1 MMTLSRKKKHSLR
14 KKNSGT
20 KKRSYKKTSSISL
33 ENLKKEIETNILEK
47 LKHNSLESE
56 NKQKSGHVEA
66 GKKWKESAAGKEWE
80 NDINKSKEILVD
92 ILKKRG
98 YSDISI
104 NGRYPRILGG
114 KIRDYEE
121 NPEIGKNPMQSAEE
135 IADQIIE
142 EYKTKSVKKIKQ
154 TKQPKQVEQDFS
166 TFKAPEPISVTPLYP
181 TESQNQTKIIGGFF
195 DDSSD
200 EEDQL

>member
-1 MMTLSRKKKHSLR
+1 MVTLSRKKKHSLR

-33 ENLKKEIETNILEK
+33 ENLKKEIEANILEK
-47 LKHNSLESE
+47 LKQTSLESE
-56 NKQKSGHVEA
+56 NKPKSGHVEA
-66 GKKWKESAAGKEWE
+66 GKKWKETAAGKEWE

-98 YSDISI
+98 YPDISI

-154 TKQPKQVEQDFS
+154 IKQTEQKQDFS
-166 TFKAPEPISVTPLYP
+166 TFKAPEPISGTPLYS
-181 TESQNQTKIIGGFF
+181 TESQNQTPIVGGFF
-195 DDSSD
+195 DDSSSD
-200 EEDQL
+200 EEDI